1 MKDLSS
7 LVTILKDGEKLGL
20 NFGEIY
26 QKIEH
31 VQETMADE
39 KIKIVLLS
47 SFSDGKTSTIAGL
60 NGKIEP
66 DMKIDVDESSDEII
80 VYHPQG
86 LASGF
91 EIMDTPGLF
100 GSKEKEIDGDSIR
113 LSAITEKY
121 ISEAH
126 IILYICDAVTP
137 LKESHAKFIEKVMR
151 KFGKLNSTIFVI
163 NKMDEAGYDLMDE
176 EDFLR
181 GVTIKTNNLKQR
193 LKDTI
198 RLTPNEEQQLR
209 VVCIAA
215 DPKGKGL
222 EYWFAKMD
230 NYKQRSHIEDLRK
243 CIDELVTH
251 SDIKALR
258 DSTEEAAITDI
269 VCQTSDAIQVVYH
282 SLESTM
288 TKVREKNQE
297 MEQDL
302 SLLRKDLSNSR
313 QEMQDRLNALKDG
326 ILSDINSASMDSFE
340 QIVEQRIGVNNGQ
353 ISFYVLDRAI
363 NQIVQDCSEENDVAI
378 KTRVTNIENHVT
390 FTEKL
395 LTEGL
400 QKGAIAIKGVK
411 ISGETV
417 KAVRDVVAK
426 EYKFKPWGA
435 IKLGAKFTKAMP
447 YIGAAIELGVAYWQ
461 RKKEKKAL
469 AEFEA
474 TKGKIKDA
482 VSDKIGKIFECFNN
496 NENYYK
502 NFAPSYL
509 QLEKQVRE
517 KEETFQGMQNILTQ
531 LHNFDRR
538 IKNWMQE
545 NAEDVDFEEI
555 IK

>member
-363 NQIVQDCSEENDVAI
+363 NQIVQDCSEGNDVAI
-378 KTRVTNIENHVT
+378 KTRVANIENQVT

-395 LTEGL
+395 MTEGL
-400 QKGAIAIKGVK
+400 QKGAIAIKGIK

-426 EYKFKPWGA
+426 RYKFKPWGA

-447 YIGAAIELGVAYWQ
+447 CIGAAIELGVAYWQ
-461 RKKEKKAL
+461 RKKKEKAL